1 MIDPDRLDFNKA
13 GGLLPCI
20 VQDAHTLCVLML
32 GYMNK
37 EALQKTLKEKRVVFF
52 SRSKGRLWTK
62 GEVSGNYLNLVEI
75 AVDCDQDTLLVKAH
89 PEGPVCHTGS
99 ATCFSQSNKSNNLSF
114 LEETIAN
121 RKENPLAGSYTSS
134 LLGAPIGK
142 VAQKVGE
149 ESVELIIE
157 AMGNNKALFINE
169 AADLMYHYLV
179 LLAAK
184 GSSLAEVIEVLEKR
198 HQR

>member
-20 VQDAHTLCVLML
+20 VQDARTLCVLML

-99 ATCFSQSNKSNNLSF
+99 ATCFSQSNKNNNLSF

>member
-1 MIDPDRLDFNKA
+1 MIDPDRLDFDKT

-20 VQDAHTLCVLML
+20 VQDDLTLSVLML

-37 EALQKTLKEKRVVFF
+37 EALQKTLQQKKVTFY
-52 SRSKGRLWTK
+52 SRTKKRLWTK
-62 GEVSGNYLNLVEI
+62 GETSGNFLNVVKI
-75 AVDCDQDTLLVKAH
+75 FADCDQDTLLVKVH

-99 ATCFSQSNKSNNLSF
+99 ATCFSKSNKNNNLSF
-114 LEETIAN
+114 LEETIIH
-121 RKENPLAGSYTSS
+121 RKEKPSPDSYTSQ
-134 LLGAPIGK
+134 LLQGPINQ

-149 ESVELIIE
+149 EAIELVIE
-157 AMGNNKALFINE
+157 TMSHNKTLFLNE

-184 GSSLAEVIEVLEKR
+184 ESSLAEVIEVLENR
-198 HQR
+198 HKG